1 MYKLNKNKYASEQDV
16 AEAINEYLTFFI
28 EKMEKMYN
36 KFKDIYDNASDMFM
50 EVIDIKFINNMLNA
64 LKAKVQQKIAKEE
77 MKQKRILSS
86 DTIDLLVKDV
96 EKSIKLYPKLEKSYS
111 KAIKK
116 YKNMTINNNIT
127 YESLKISVE
136 GMGRSLEMFKKQREF
151 NEKFRALED
160 EKQEENMDYEDIIDQ
175 TIDKCLELL
184 KKGNVKEA
192 QKLLEMLKDMNQS
205 YQLIKLTLKDED

>member
-111 KAIKK
+111 KAIEK
-116 YKNMTINNNIT
+116 YKSMTINNNIT
-127 YESLKISVE
+127 YELLKISVE

-151 NEKFRALED
+151 NDKFRALED
-160 EKQEENMDYEDIIDQ
+160 EK
-175 TIDKCLELL
+175 
-184 KKGNVKEA
+184 
-192 QKLLEMLKDMNQS
+192 
-205 YQLIKLTLKDED
+205 